1 MARLAA
7 DVYLVESCLVT
18 ACCRIVAFNHIRAVT
33 LRAPTVPVVVNA
45 SPVKWTIRGDSVLPF
60 VYVIPPLTT
69 LRLTSAIP
77 SYT

>member
-45 SPVKWTIRGDSVLPF
+45 GPVKWTLRGDSVLPF
-60 VYVIPPLTT
+60 VYVIPPLTPF
-69 LRLTSAIP
+69 RLTSAIP

>member
-45 SPVKWTIRGDSVLPF
+45 GPVKWTLRGDSVLPF
-60 VYVIPPLTT
+60 VYMIPPLTPF
-69 LRLTSAIP
+69 RLTSAIP